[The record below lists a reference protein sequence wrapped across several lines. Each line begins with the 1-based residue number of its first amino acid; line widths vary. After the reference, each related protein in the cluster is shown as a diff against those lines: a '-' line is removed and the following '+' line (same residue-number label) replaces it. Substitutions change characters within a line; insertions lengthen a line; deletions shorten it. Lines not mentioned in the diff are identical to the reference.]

1 MLPMYVKQCVR
12 VCDRNLEQLLAVQ
25 FPVWHFVQVMFVM
38 TFRASLPYF
47 LNHSI
52 TEYSEYI
59 AVWGHITPRG
69 GCWTSSE
76 LSRPPAPP
84 PMVIPSPQGHLH
96 ACPFICISEPI
107 KLPFALV
114 HFVIHSFQA
123 RDWLSVFLDKI
134 EAQYLQ
140 QISTQ
145 LFPPDNLNAA
155 LKPKINPVVAER
167 HVSAL
172 LLALLNF
179 FLRHF

>member
-1 MLPMYVKQCVR
+1 M
-12 VCDRNLEQLLAVQ
+12 
-25 FPVWHFVQVMFVM
+25 
-38 TFRASLPYF
+38 
-47 LNHSI
+47 
-52 TEYSEYI
+52 
-59 AVWGHITPRG
+59 
-69 GCWTSSE
+69 
-76 LSRPPAPP
+76 
-84 PMVIPSPQGHLH
+84 
-96 ACPFICISEPI
+96 
-107 KLPFALV
+107 

>member
-1 MLPMYVKQCVR
+1 M
-12 VCDRNLEQLLAVQ
+12 
-25 FPVWHFVQVMFVM
+25 
-38 TFRASLPYF
+38 
-47 LNHSI
+47 
-52 TEYSEYI
+52 
-59 AVWGHITPRG
+59 
-69 GCWTSSE
+69 
-76 LSRPPAPP
+76 
-84 PMVIPSPQGHLH
+84 
-96 ACPFICISEPI
+96 
-107 KLPFALV
+107 

-145 LFPPDNLNAA
+145 LFPPDSLNGA

-167 HVSAL
+167 RVSAL